1 MDIGGSAN
9 IAGSDGGRGTAVGSV
24 TGGGGILTRWTA
36 GACITSALSLS
47 GAWVGRTQGFR
58 STVGLY
64 PGGGVELE
72 EARFGPLS
80 KAMSS
85 AMFPAMGLVAELLPS
100 VSKARPQGL
109 VMAVRESSLR
119 KSRLVGEFLIFL
131 SSLPAKVIDFAV
143 GENTMMVVPGVRD
156 VLASVSILVCG
167 DSVGSSCADG
177 LCRNANQETECG
189 IPYQDE
195 NKIDLRLINANGILI
210 LKIYMMHVCENVNAY
225 GLIHV
230 TRILVLLG
238 AVIVF
243 LLMAFQTVCSAY
255 SCPRLFMSS
264 GSS

>member
-1 MDIGGSAN
+1 MSPSNVTMRAL
-9 IAGSDGGRGTAVGSV
+9 SVEVDGAQVSGDG
-24 TGGGGILTRWTA
+24 TGGGTA
-36 GACITSALSLS
+36 PECVEGAPAGVGDGALN
-47 GAWVGRTQGFR
+47 R
-58 STVGLY
+58 SSTALGERATTAVESTGSKRG
-64 PGGGVELE
+64 PGEDVYH
-72 EARFGPLS
+72 
-80 KAMSS
+80 K
-85 AMFPAMGLVAELLPS
+85 
-100 VSKARPQGL
+100 
-109 VMAVRESSLR
+109 VRESSLR